1 MIRYLL
7 VAMLGAA
14 IFAANTAPL
23 RVTRSNMSLL
33 ERKLDRGIVTLD
45 PNQPGDILGAT
56 RGVYLEGYGVVF
68 STEVELL
75 PYAAPNPFK
84 PEYTKAEIAR
94 LKNTKQVR
102 LVALRQRM
110 REAMMNAAS
119 SLDSVPV
126 SEQIAYAVTVPYWP
140 WEDTSGMPR
149 QILMQ
154 APRAAL
160 LQGSRGGKTALD
172 VALKVQE
179 F

>member
-1 MIRYLL
+1 MKRYFLAAL
-7 VAMLGAA
+7 LGAA
-14 IFAANTAPL
+14 VFAAVSTPA
-23 RVTRSNMSLL
+23 RVTRASMSTL
-33 ERKLDRGIVTLD
+33 ERKLDRSVITLD
-45 PNQPGDILGAT
+45 PNQPGDILGTT
-56 RGVYLEGYGVVF
+56 RGVYLEGFGAVF

-84 PEYTKAEIAR
+84 PDYTKAEIAR
-94 LKNTKQVR
+94 LKSTKQVR
-102 LVALRQRM
+102 LGTLRQRM

-126 SEQIAYAVTVPYWP
+126 NEQVAYAVTIPYWN
-140 WEDTSGMPR
+140 WEDTGGMPR

-160 LQGSRGGKTALD
+160 LQGSRGNKQALD
-172 VALKVQE
+172 SAIKVQE